1 MQTETTILDRTI
13 QVEKSKSMRDFWVVF
28 TGQAF
33 SLLGS
38 RLVQFTIVWWL
49 TSTTGSATVLALASI
64 MALLPQVLIS
74 PFAGALIDR
83 WDRRKMM
90 MAVDAVNAL
99 AVVVLA
105 LLFVRGS
112 VQFWHIYALMFVRAV
127 GGAFQWPAMQASISL
142 MVPKKQLSRVAGLN
156 QALMG
161 LAAIVVPPMGALL
174 LDVLPIQ
181 SILIIDVGT
190 AALAIALLMF
200 IRIPKPENGD
210 SENASGGV
218 NRVLGDM
225 REGFRFV
232 AGWKGLLI
240 IMGIAMAFNLLIVP
254 AMSLTPILVTEHFAG
269 GSREYAL
276 LEAAIGIGMVVGGLL
291 LGAWGGFKS
300 RILTGFSGAIVM
312 GIGVSL
318 VGLAPSNLFPMA
330 LGGMALTGF
339 MNPIVNGSIFAL
351 LQDKVPPEMQGRVFT
366 LMMSGTAAMAP
377 LGLAVAGPFAEVIGV
392 QAWFVAGGVVI
403 ILMSAVAYFV
413 PSVRNLEKESA

>member
-1 MQTETTILDRTI
+1 MQTETTNLDQTIL
-13 QVEKSKSMRDFWVVF
+13 VEKPKSMRDFWVVF

-49 TSTTGSATVLALASI
+49 TSTTGSASVLALASI

-83 WDRRKMM
+83 WDRRKVM

-99 AVVVLA
+99 AVVLLA
-105 LLFVRGS
+105 LLFAGGS
-112 VQFWHIYALMFVRAV
+112 VQHWHIYALMFVRAV
-127 GGAFQWPAMQASISL
+127 GGAFQWPAMQASTSL
-142 MVPKKQLSRVAGLN
+142 MVPKDKLSKVAGLN

-161 LAAIVVPPMGALL
+161 LAAIVAPPLGALL

-181 SILIIDVGT
+181 SILTIDVGT
-190 AALAIALLMF
+190 AALAIAFLMF
-200 IRIPKPENGD
+200 IRIPQPENGN
-210 SENASGGV
+210 SGKASGLG
-218 NRVLGDM
+218 RVLGDM

-232 AGWKGLLI
+232 AGWRGLLI

-276 LEAAIGIGMVVGGLL
+276 LEAAIGIGMVAGGLL

-300 RILTGFSGAIVM
+300 RILTGFAGAIVM
-312 GIGVSL
+312 GVGVGF
-318 VGLAPSNLFPMA
+318 VGLAPDNLYVMA
-330 LGGMALTGF
+330 LGGMALTGL

-351 LQDKVPPEMQGRVFT
+351 LQAKVPPEMQGT

-392 QAWFVAGGVVI
+392 RAWFLAGGVVI
-403 ILMSAVAYFV
+403 ILMSAAAYFL
-413 PSVRNLEKESA
+413 PSIKDLEKESV